1 MRTVIGVAL
10 AVVGVFFVAQSAGT
24 VNGGF
29 VVGAPLVLAGA
40 WTALKGVDRWITS

>member
-1 MRTVIGVAL
+1 MRTFIGVAL

-40 WTALKGVDRWITS
+40 WTALKGVDRWITH